1 MPNTG
6 WGRDIFM
13 GTVRPKIVTV
23 FGTRPEAVKMA
34 PVIDALARSAFDYRV
49 VVTGQHREML
59 DQVLKLFAI
68 KPHYD
73 LNIMQHGQ
81 TLTDVTTRVLT
92 GLEPIL
98 QQEQPHAVLVH
109 GDTTTALGAALA
121 AFYQQIPVGHVEAGL
136 RTADSYD
143 PFPEEMNRRLVDR
156 LADYHFAPTQTA
168 ADNLSAEGANPA
180 YVFVTGNTVID
191 ALLKV
196 VKSDYRFRDPH
207 LAQLTQSR
215 CRLLLVTTHRRE
227 NIGERMAG
235 IYRALRRII
244 AEHPDVELVF
254 SLHKNPAIREQV
266 RRALGNTARI
276 HLIESPEYVEFAN
289 LMNHAYF
296 ILTDSGGIQEE
307 APALGK
313 PVLVLRETT
322 ERPEGISAGTLWRVG
337 TAEEEIVAA
346 TEALLG
352 DTALYQRMA
361 QAPNP
366 YGDGK
371 AAQRIITHLTELLL

>member
-1 MPNTG
+1 
-6 WGRDIFM
+6 M

-276 HLIESPEYVEFAN
+276 HLIEPPEYVEFAN